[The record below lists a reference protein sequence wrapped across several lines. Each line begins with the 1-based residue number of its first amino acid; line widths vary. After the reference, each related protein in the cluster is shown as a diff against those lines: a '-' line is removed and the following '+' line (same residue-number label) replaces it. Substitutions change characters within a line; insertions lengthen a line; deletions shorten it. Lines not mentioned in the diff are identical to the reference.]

1 LDRPVHGSRR
11 PAWSARARVG
21 LVEMARTTPGRL
33 ALLVVTVV
41 TLWLVTAAIAALT
54 DVASSYGMALWS
66 GLRHLFDPGSL
77 GDDNT
82 TAQRI
87 VGVLQVFTGL
97 VFLVGVAITVL
108 ADGVDRGLQR
118 LSEAEPPVTG
128 AGHVLIVGAGH
139 VRSALLAALD
149 REPSDPPVG
158 TVVALSA
165 PGDDPPRPGRHP
177 YKLMARTGDPR
188 DPAALRSAGADSA
201 RAIVIVGHDAAD
213 PAVADLAALEIAA
226 TLTEVLGDDAAP
238 LVAVRAEH
246 SANVEAVWPLLP
258 PTFDA
263 VPADRNVGAV
273 LALAVGLAQYPSLLA
288 APIQGGG
295 VHVTAPGA
303 LAGLP
308 FSEAQAGCP
317 QALPVG
323 LLRSG
328 TATFA
333 PDPGEPIRSDDGLI
347 VLAGDRASA
356 DARCAPEAPP
366 AAAAM
371 PTAPASVAA
380 GAVLV
385 LGWSPAGDDLVSEL
399 ADASHLTVLAQLDAA
414 PSGLAE
420 GALRAGDPNDAAQI
434 AALAAE
440 VNPQIVILLGG
451 ANGATD
457 GIGAHARAAL
467 GALKVSRIVDR
478 PDVTIVVEQYGS
490 EQADRLRAADPRI
503 RVISRAE
510 LVGQALLLSAVDR
523 DALIAQQALVN
534 DRQLALTA
542 VTYTGDDPVALP
554 EAYQGL
560 LAQHSVVLSLARD
573 GRELTLADPAAWVIQ
588 PGDGLLLLT
597 RSG

>member
-1 LDRPVHGSRR
+1 LDRAVHPSRR
-11 PAWSARARVG
+11 RAWSARARAG
-21 LVEMARTTPGRL
+21 LVELARTTPGRL
-33 ALLVVTVV
+33 ALLVGTVV
-41 TLWLVTAAIAALT
+41 TLWLITAAIAALS
-54 DVASSYGMALWS
+54 DVESSYGMALWS

-118 LSEAEPPVTG
+118 LSEAEPPVTS

-149 REPSDPPVG
+149 HDLSDPPVS
-158 TVVALSA
+158 TVVALGG

-177 YKLMARTGDPR
+177 YKLVARTGDPR
-188 DPAALRSAGADSA
+188 DPAALRSAGAAAA

-213 PAVADLAALEIAA
+213 PAVADLAALEVAA

-246 SANVEAVWPLLP
+246 SANVEAVWSLLP
-258 PTFDA
+258 ATFDA

-295 VHVTAPGA
+295 VHVTAPGV

-308 FSEAQAGCP
+308 FGEAQAGCP

-323 LLRSG
+323 LLRG
-328 TATFA
+328 GVATFA
-333 PDPGEPIRSDDGLI
+333 PDPAEPIGSDDGLI

-356 DARCAPEAPP
+356 DLRCAPEAPP
-366 AAAAM
+366 PAAAM
-371 PTAPASVAA
+371 PTAPASAAA

-385 LGWSPAGDDLVSEL
+385 LGWSPAGDDLVGEL
-399 ADASHLTVLAQLDAA
+399 ADASHLTVLAELDAA
-414 PSGLAE
+414 PSGLPD

-434 AALAAE
+434 AAAAAE
-440 VNPQIVILLGG
+440 LKPQIVILLGG

-467 GALKVSRIVDR
+467 GALKVSRLVER

-523 DALIAQQALVN
+523 DALIAQQALVG
-534 DRQLALTA
+534 DEQLELAA
-542 VTYTGDDPVALP
+542 VTYTGSDPVALP
-554 EAYQGL
+554 AAYQGL
-560 LAQHSVVLSLARD
+560 LAQRSVVLSLARG
-573 GRELTLADPAAWVIQ
+573 GRELTLADPAAGVIQ

-597 RSG
+597 RNG